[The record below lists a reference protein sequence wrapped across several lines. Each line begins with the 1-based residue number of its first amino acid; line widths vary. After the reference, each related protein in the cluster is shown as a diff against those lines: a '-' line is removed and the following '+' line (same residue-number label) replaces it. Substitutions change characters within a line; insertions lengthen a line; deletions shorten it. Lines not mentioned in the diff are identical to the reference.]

1 MKTIEQ
7 ESSIFAHKKIN
18 SIPDSHI
25 ETLPKSFVMAASI
38 DGFKAGVEF
47 AQRWIPVEE
56 ELPVF
61 NKTEYPNGN
70 YETFFVK
77 ILTGSMSPIVR
88 YGAAHLV
95 NDKRW
100 SCEWDWNVVT
110 HWRQIEYK

>member
-7 ESSIFAHKKIN
+7 FKEEYIANLDITGNLTKTDI
-18 SIPDSHI
+18 I
-25 ETLPKSFVMAASI
+25 EQNMNAI
-38 DGFKAGVEF
+38 DAGVEF

-61 NKTEYPNGN
+61 DKTEYPNGN
-70 YETFFVK
+70 YKVYFVK
-77 ILTGSMSPIVR
+77 ILTGSMSPIIR

-100 SCEWDWNVVT
+100 SCELDWNVVT
-110 HWRQIEYK
+110 HWRPIEYK

>member
-7 ESSIFAHKKIN
+7 
-18 SIPDSHI
+18 
-25 ETLPKSFVMAASI
+25 AAEEYSEKVSKGKHYMDLI
-38 DGFKAGVEF
+38 TGFKAGVEF

-77 ILTGSMSPIVR
+77 ILTGSMSPIIR
-88 YGAAHLV
+88 YGAAHLI

-100 SCEWDWNVVT
+100 SCEFDWNIVT
-110 HWRQIEYK
+110 HWRPIEYK